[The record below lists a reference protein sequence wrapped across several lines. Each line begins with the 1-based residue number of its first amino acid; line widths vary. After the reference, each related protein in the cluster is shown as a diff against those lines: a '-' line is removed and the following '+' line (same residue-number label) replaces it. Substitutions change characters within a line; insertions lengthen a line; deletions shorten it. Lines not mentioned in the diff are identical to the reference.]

1 MSLLANAEAFARRCH
16 AGQTRKGAA
25 CEPYTTHLEEVVL
38 LLKKWGA
45 SHVELAAGWLHDTV
59 EDCPPVSFAD
69 ITLKFGD
76 AVCAIVRELTDDK
89 TLPKADRKRLQ
100 IEQASSASK
109 SACLVK
115 LADKTSNVGALG
127 VSPPSEWSLE
137 RRLQYVTWA
146 EAVVQNLPYKP
157 EVALAEF
164 LRRCDIAILKSYE
177 DLGTVRQ
184 AQNAA
189 LALLERKAQRIGS
202 SPERVNQ
209 LLLSMMKQTL

>member
-1 MSLLANAEAFARRCH
+1 
-16 AGQTRKGAA
+16 
-25 CEPYTTHLEEVVL
+25 
-38 LLKKWGA
+38 
-45 SHVELAAGWLHDTV
+45 
-59 EDCPPVSFAD
+59 
-69 ITLKFGD
+69 
-76 AVCAIVRELTDDK
+76 
-89 TLPKADRKRLQ
+89 
-100 IEQASSASK
+100 
-109 SACLVK
+109 
-115 LADKTSNVGALG
+115 
-127 VSPPSEWSLE
+127 
-137 RRLQYVTWA
+137 LQYVTWA